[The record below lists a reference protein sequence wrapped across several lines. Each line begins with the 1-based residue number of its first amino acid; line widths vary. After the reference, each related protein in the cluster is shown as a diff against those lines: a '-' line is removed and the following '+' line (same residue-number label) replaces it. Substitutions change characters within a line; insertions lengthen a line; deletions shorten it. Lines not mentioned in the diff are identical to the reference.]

1 MKDNKS
7 GWQFPKA
14 LEIIK
19 CKEGNKEFMKERP
32 ARRPFGNTVLICEY
46 PIDDTAAEEP
56 NAKLITWRLAKRAAR
71 DFLRVSF
78 IKIDEELL
86 LRAGLG
92 IGYAFAP
99 FFRGILEGV
108 EDYTIEQAAREMQE
122 EHDAQEAEEGLKR
135 PVEKTLIGD
144 CRKCWCDQCAK
155 LEQCVHLREGALPDG
170 VRPFPCVGC
179 ADGMRFKPCEE
190 ERCADFEQGAGFN
203 NG

>member
-1 MKDNKS
+1 MTMY
-7 GWQFPKA
+7 QFMVNAFYMLCGVACVAASVVIVYIVLNVLFRA
-14 LEIIK
+14 LRK
-19 CKEGNKEFMKERP
+19 G
-32 ARRPFGNTVLICEY
+32 
-46 PIDDTAAEEP
+46 AATM
-56 NAKLITWRLAKRAAR
+56 A
-71 DFLRVSF
+71 D
-78 IKIDEELL
+78 IKIDEEML

>member
-1 MKDNKS
+1 MAD
-7 GWQFPKA
+7 
-14 LEIIK
+14 
-19 CKEGNKEFMKERP
+19 
-32 ARRPFGNTVLICEY
+32 
-46 PIDDTAAEEP
+46 
-56 NAKLITWRLAKRAAR
+56 
-71 DFLRVSF
+71 
-78 IKIDEELL
+78 IKIDEEML

-99 FFRGILEGV
+99 FFRGIMNGV
-108 EDYTIEQAAREMQE
+108 EDYTIEQTAREMQE

>member
-1 MKDNKS
+1 MTMY
-7 GWQFPKA
+7 QFMVNA
-14 LEIIK
+14 FYMLCGVACVAASVVIVYIVL
-19 CKEGNKEFMKERP
+19 NVLFR
-32 ARRPFGNTVLICEY
+32 ARAG
-46 PIDDTAAEEP
+46 AAGTM
-56 NAKLITWRLAKRAAR
+56 A
-71 DFLRVSF
+71 D
-78 IKIDEELL
+78 IKIDKEML
-86 LRAGLG
+86 LRAGLE

-99 FFRGILEGV
+99 FFRGIMNGV

-155 LEQCVHLREGALPDG
+155 LEQCVRLREGALPDG

>member
-1 MKDNKS
+1 MAD
-7 GWQFPKA
+7 
-14 LEIIK
+14 
-19 CKEGNKEFMKERP
+19 
-32 ARRPFGNTVLICEY
+32 
-46 PIDDTAAEEP
+46 
-56 NAKLITWRLAKRAAR
+56 
-71 DFLRVSF
+71 

-92 IGYAFAP
+92 IGYAVAP

-155 LEQCVHLREGALPDG
+155 LEQCVNLREGALPDG
-170 VRPFPCVGC
+170 V
-179 ADGMRFKPCEE
+179 
-190 ERCADFEQGAGFN
+190 
-203 NG
+203 

>member
-1 MKDNKS
+1 MTMY
-7 GWQFPKA
+7 QFMVNAFYMLCGVACVAASVVIVYIVLNVLFRA
-14 LEIIK
+14 LRRGG
-19 CKEGNKEFMKERP
+19 GNNGR
-32 ARRPFGNTVLICEY
+32 
-46 PIDDTAAEEP
+46 
-56 NAKLITWRLAKRAAR
+56 
-71 DFLRVSF
+71 

>member
-1 MKDNKS
+1 MTMY
-7 GWQFPKA
+7 QFMVNAFYMLCGVACVAASVVIVYIVLNVLFRA
-14 LEIIK
+14 LRRGG
-19 CKEGNKEFMKERP
+19 GN
-32 ARRPFGNTVLICEY
+32 N
-46 PIDDTAAEEP
+46 
-56 NAKLITWRLAKRAAR
+56 
-71 DFLRVSF
+71 
-78 IKIDEELL
+78 
-86 LRAGLG
+86 
-92 IGYAFAP
+92 
-99 FFRGILEGV
+99 V

-190 ERCADFEQGAGFN
+190 ERCAEFEQGAGFN

>member
-1 MKDNKS
+1 MAD
-7 GWQFPKA
+7 
-14 LEIIK
+14 
-19 CKEGNKEFMKERP
+19 
-32 ARRPFGNTVLICEY
+32 
-46 PIDDTAAEEP
+46 
-56 NAKLITWRLAKRAAR
+56 
-71 DFLRVSF
+71 

-144 CRKCWCDQCAK
+144 CRKCWCDQCAR
-155 LEQCVHLREGALPDG
+155 LEECEKIREGFTLDG
-170 VRPFPCVGC
+170 VRPSPCVGC
-179 ADGMRFKPCEE
+179 ENGMRFKPCEE
-190 ERCADFEQGAGFN
+190 PQCEEFVQGDGLN

>member
-1 MKDNKS
+1 MTMY
-7 GWQFPKA
+7 QFMVNAFYMLCGVACVAASVVVIVYIVLNVLFRA
-14 LEIIK
+14 LRRGG
-19 CKEGNKEFMKERP
+19 GNNGR
-32 ARRPFGNTVLICEY
+32 Y
-46 PIDDTAAEEP
+46 
-56 NAKLITWRLAKRAAR
+56 
-71 DFLRVSF
+71 
-78 IKIDEELL
+78 KIDEEML

-99 FFRGILEGV
+99 FFRGIMNGV

>member
-1 MKDNKS
+1 MTMY
-7 GWQFPKA
+7 QFMVNA
-14 LEIIK
+14 FYMLCGVACVAASVVIVYIVL
-19 CKEGNKEFMKERP
+19 NVLFR
-32 ARRPFGNTVLICEY
+32 ARAG
-46 PIDDTAAEEP
+46 AAGTM
-56 NAKLITWRLAKRAAR
+56 A
-71 DFLRVSF
+71 D
-78 IKIDEELL
+78 IKIDEEML

-99 FFRGILEGV
+99 FFRGIMNGV

>member
-1 MKDNKS
+1 MTMY
-7 GWQFPKA
+7 QFMVNAFYMLCGVACVAASVVIVYIVLNVLFRA
-14 LEIIK
+14 LRRGG
-19 CKEGNKEFMKERP
+19 GN
-32 ARRPFGNTVLICEY
+32 
-46 PIDDTAAEEP
+46 
-56 NAKLITWRLAKRAAR
+56 NA
-71 DFLRVSF
+71 D

>member
-1 MKDNKS
+1 MTMY
-7 GWQFPKA
+7 QFMVNAFYMLCGVACVAASVVIVYIVLNVLFRA
-14 LEIIK
+14 L
-19 CKEGNKEFMKERP
+19 R
-32 ARRPFGNTVLICEY
+32 A
-46 PIDDTAAEEP
+46 
-56 NAKLITWRLAKRAAR
+56 RAAGTMA
-71 DFLRVSF
+71 D

>member
-1 MKDNKS
+1 MTMY
-7 GWQFPKA
+7 QFMVNAFYMLCGVACVAASVVIVYIVLNVLFRA
-14 LEIIK
+14 LRRGG
-19 CKEGNKEFMKERP
+19 GNNGR
-32 ARRPFGNTVLICEY
+32 
-46 PIDDTAAEEP
+46 
-56 NAKLITWRLAKRAAR
+56 
-71 DFLRVSF
+71 
-78 IKIDEELL
+78 
-86 LRAGLG
+86 
-92 IGYAFAP
+92 AFAP